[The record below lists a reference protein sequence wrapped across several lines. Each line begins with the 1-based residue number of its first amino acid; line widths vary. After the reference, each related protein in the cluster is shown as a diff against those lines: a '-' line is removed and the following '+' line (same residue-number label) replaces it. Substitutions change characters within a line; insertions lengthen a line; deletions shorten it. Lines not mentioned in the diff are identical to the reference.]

1 MRSSASAKLEP
12 VIARLRSV
20 PADRLHLWLMLALTF
35 SAGVNDAVGFLGL
48 DRVFT
53 GNMTGNVV
61 ILGMGV
67 AGGEDLPVLGPALA
81 LAGFMGGA
89 ALGGRV
95 LRRAVVAWS
104 VGTTVL
110 FAGVALVMF
119 ALAAVLFV
127 VGEDPG
133 EQVRVTATTTAAL
146 AMGMQASTARHVAVA
161 EVPTVVVT
169 STIIGFAA
177 DSALGN
183 NRHHHSWRRFLAVAL
198 IVIGA
203 GAGTLMIEVHL
214 ALGLLVAGVI
224 TALVTAV
231 GALHARGPG
240 VGRDAPD
247 VVALPGAD

>member
-1 MRSSASAKLEP
+1 M
-12 VIARLRSV
+12 IARLRSV

-35 SAGVNDAVGFLGL
+35 SAGINDAVGFLGL

-61 ILGMGV
+61 ILGMGL
-67 AGGEDLPVLGPALA
+67 AGGEGLPVLGPALA

-95 LRRAVVAWS
+95 LRRATGSWAR
-104 VGTTVL
+104 GTTVL
-110 FAGVALVMF
+110 FGFVALLMF

-133 EQVRVTATTTAAL
+133 QWVRVTATTTAAV
-146 AMGMQASTARHVAVA
+146 AMGAQAATARHVAVA

-177 DSALGN
+177 DSVLGN
-183 NRHHHSWRRFLAVAL
+183 NRHHHSWRRFLAVTL
-198 IVIGA
+198 IVVGA
-203 GAGTLMIEVHL
+203 AAGTLLIEVHL

-224 TALVTAV
+224 TAVVTTV
-231 GALHARGPG
+231 GALHAAG
-240 VGRDAPD
+240 VESASALQGGRQQ
-247 VVALPGAD
+247 